1 MRGDQLTGGVKLTVG
16 DELTGGNQTLTRL
29 TEAAMPAYMEVK
41 LMVTSTNHRPI
52 GKIQCNLPL
61 EDGRQIFA
69 IKHHKNCECSP
80 MSLFIEDGSMD

>member
-1 MRGDQLTGGVKLTVG
+1 
-16 DELTGGNQTLTRL
+16 
-29 TEAAMPAYMEVK
+29 MPVYMEVK

-69 IKHHKNCECSP
+69 IKHYKNCECIP